1 MSLEIDHMKKSKV
14 SELEE
19 INKNNERALI
29 DQSDLYK
36 SKLVVEYV
44 LYYKEINFDCKL
56 FE

>member
-1 MSLEIDHMKKSKV
+1 MKKSKV